1 MTNKYLER
9 FATIQVTQP
18 SGIAIT
24 SGNLY
29 LLGRGTHIIVGVAA
43 ESQPSSGT
51 VPYDSNTGYFTID
64 CDGAF
69 LLSVHATTLGS
80 VSAGAQ
86 IRPGDAVYADGG
98 TYDVTTGIT
107 YGSTLSADNTGTF
120 IGIALQGIAAGVTAT
135 IPVMLKSA
143 VG

>member
-1 MTNKYLER
+1 MTNKYYER

-18 SGIAIT
+18 AGIAIT
-24 SGNLY
+24 SGALY
-29 LLGRGTHIIVGVAA
+29 LFGRGTHVMVGVAA
-43 ESQPSSGT
+43 EAQPASGT
-51 VPYDSNTGYFTID
+51 QPFDSNSGFFVLD

-69 LLSVHATTLGS
+69 NLTVHATTLGS
-80 VSAGAQ
+80 PSAGAQ

-107 YGSTLSADNTGTF
+107 YGSTLSADTTGTF
-120 IGIALQGIAAGVTAT
+120 VGIALQGIAAGLTAI

-143 VG
+143 G